1 MQSATPN
8 LGGNDR
14 YCSLRTFETGRFQGE
29 GNDRWPGSLALR
41 SYRGP
46 PRGSP
51 KYDGLSPPV
60 EAVSFVPD
68 SKKLPAPE
76 RAGKLR
82 CRVGSEFG
90 RYQRAPNL
98 SKSAANVWSKKLTR
112 TFRTRT
118 LEERILPPRLIP
130 MNELAMDF
138 PSELIDNGYLKVLV
152 VTQAVVAEMPRK
164 LSAVRDSFK
173 IALEVDP
180 DPISKR
186 DANFSYQKRTF
197 ASRTSNR
204 FSYGTS
210 RTRCDY
216 RKRRSCSGVNHPK
229 NLQQPDHTSL
239 CFREHR
245 AWLPRHISDHGWN
258 RTRSES
264 PTHWDLH
271 LVQFSSMP
279 PR

>member
-68 SKKLPAPE
+68 SKKLPTPE

-98 SKSAANVWSKKLTR
+98 SKSAANVWSKRLTPR
-112 TFRTRT
+112 VPELGSRKWKNWRCSTKT
-118 LEERILPPRLIP
+118 LSGLCH
-130 MNELAMDF
+130 
-138 PSELIDNGYLKVLV
+138 
-152 VTQAVVAEMPRK
+152 
-164 LSAVRDSFK
+164 
-173 IALEVDP
+173 P
-180 DPISKR
+180 D
-186 DANFSYQKRTF
+186 Y
-197 ASRTSNR
+197 SR
-204 FSYGTS
+204 
-210 RTRCDY
+210 
-216 RKRRSCSGVNHPK
+216 
-229 NLQQPDHTSL
+229 
-239 CFREHR
+239 
-245 AWLPRHISDHGWN
+245 
-258 RTRSES
+258 
-264 PTHWDLH
+264 
-271 LVQFSSMP
+271 
-279 PR
+279 